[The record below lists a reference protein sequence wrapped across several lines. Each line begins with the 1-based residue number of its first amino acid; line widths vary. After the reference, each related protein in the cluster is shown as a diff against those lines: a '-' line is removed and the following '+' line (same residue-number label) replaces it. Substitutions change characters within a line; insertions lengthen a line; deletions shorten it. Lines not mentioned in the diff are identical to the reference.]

1 MDMAKLYKNISI
13 CDFGSKLEVL
23 NVPAM
28 IQQHSDMDVRMSPK
42 EPGWLI

>member
-1 MDMAKLYKNISI
+1 LDMAKLYKNISI

-42 EPGWLI
+42 EPGWLV